1 MRACKVNSDFYLAR
15 APRRTSQQWWEMVSV
30 DVEDGPRRCGL
41 SMLLLRLPLSASF
54 QFRECSNRQLETS
67 FVRRL
72 GKRRRYILSLQIC
85 FCSLLLW
92 ENSRL
97 CSRLLFLMPYMLG
110 SSCRCTLT
118 QPSSVFSPSPQSE
131 FSPVQTFS
139 TTFRKVDFDSPKNL
153 SFNG

>member
-97 CSRLLFLMPYMLG
+97 CSRLLFLRLCSWGTSY
-110 SSCRCTLT
+110 RCTWT
-118 QPSSVFSPSPQSE
+118 QPSSVFSSSLE
-131 FSPVQTFS
+131 GSSSSLQTYL